1 MASTS
6 IVRLLLL
13 LNSNCRVVLC
23 VRKTVSEKKKCVVF
37 LLSLFFSERFCSMDV
52 AAETPPLVHP
62 PTPAALV
69 PARTALTTL
78 ADATYFRA
86 ALDPDTAASLF
97 TACVDLPLDAARS
110 GRGPR
115 SHTYRG
121 AEAALMPLPLA
132 AAAAQLVAIGALK
145 RPPTMIS
152 VNHYDDA
159 IYEMVNNQSINLC
172 YFSFSCGD

>member
-1 MASTS
+1 MF
-6 IVRLLLL
+6 
-13 LNSNCRVVLC
+13 
-23 VRKTVSEKKKCVVF
+23 F
-37 LLSLFFSERFCSMDV
+37 LLYFFQNDCLPLQMDV

-62 PTPAALV
+62 PTPAAVL
-69 PARTALTTL
+69 PARTALATL

-159 IYEMVNNQSINLC
+159 IYEMVNIQSINVIFHFHEMTE
-172 YFSFSCGD
+172 YSTNFNRF